1 MKNLFIYGGLLL
13 SAVALSSCNEDFDD
27 WANLQKNDQEATAAA
42 YGLNFTGSGVDLDMN
57 AEEVQDSLDI
67 IAVTSSNANVANV
80 IVKGVTV
87 NGLAIPYVL
96 KGTTVRVSTF
106 KLDSIAKES
115 LKSQKC
121 EKRALNVTAS
131 TSAILTSGEA
141 VAISGSAT
149 QNETPIKTPDVDAKG
164 YFMLG
169 NVNDNGWT
177 LNKPVW
183 MTETKDGSHIYT
195 AAVKTTGDTNW
206 FKFFGGSGYVGD
218 GTTWD
223 NVNPVA
229 FGCAKNGDPATFNYL
244 SWKNVQTPI
253 IQGAG
258 TWIVTF
264 NANTWTYTVAK
275 PIMYMA
281 GDANGWKQ
289 IDYLGSTDGD
299 NFTGYMYLNNKGFKL
314 CSEANWDGTNYGA
327 DLSTDAQAANIS
339 LPTGDADG
347 YYKVD
352 ISLSTKKM
360 TFTPITVI
368 GLVGD
373 ATPNGWP
380 SDANPKGDAVMT
392 YNVADRAWEISG
404 VTLKSG
410 ELKFRANYAWD
421 INWGGTTDNLTQ
433 SGANIKITE
442 DGTYDIKLYAWADG
456 FAKYEITKK

>member
-13 SAVALSSCNEDFDD
+13 SAVALSSCNQDFGD
-27 WANLQKNDQEATAAA
+27 WASLQKNDQEATAAA

-115 LKSQKC
+115 LKSQKY
-121 EKRALNVTAS
+121 EKRALNVTAT
-131 TSAILTSGEA
+131 TSAVLTSGEA
-141 VAISGSAT
+141 VAISGSVT

-177 LNKPVW
+177 PNKPVW
-183 MTETKDGSHIYT
+183 LKETKDGSHIYT

-206 FKFFGGSGYVGD
+206 FEFFGGSGYVGD
-218 GTTWD
+218 GTTFD

-229 FGCAKNGDPATFNYL
+229 FGCTTNGDASTFNYL
-244 SWKNVQTPI
+244 NWKNVKTPT

-327 DLSTDAQAANIS
+327 DFSTDTQAANIS
-339 LPTGDADG
+339 LPTDDADG

-352 ISLSTKKM
+352 LNLSTKKM

-380 SDANPKGDAVMT
+380 SDANPEGDAVMT
-392 YNVADRAWEISG
+392 YNVTDRAWEISG

-433 SGANIKITE
+433 GGANIKITE
-442 DGTYDIKLYAWADG
+442 VGTYDIKLYAWADG

>member
-1 MKNLFIYGGLLL
+1 
-13 SAVALSSCNEDFDD
+13 
-27 WANLQKNDQEATAAA
+27 
-42 YGLNFTGSGVDLDMN
+42 
-57 AEEVQDSLDI
+57 
-67 IAVTSSNANVANV
+67 
-80 IVKGVTV
+80 
-87 NGLAIPYVL
+87 
-96 KGTTVRVSTF
+96 
-106 KLDSIAKES
+106 
-115 LKSQKC
+115 
-121 EKRALNVTAS
+121 
-131 TSAILTSGEA
+131 
-141 VAISGSAT
+141 
-149 QNETPIKTPDVDAKG
+149 
-164 YFMLG
+164 
-169 NVNDNGWT
+169 
-177 LNKPVW
+177 
-183 MTETKDGSHIYT
+183 
-195 AAVKTTGDTNW
+195 
-206 FKFFGGSGYVGD
+206 
-218 GTTWD
+218 
-223 NVNPVA
+223 
-229 FGCAKNGDPATFNYL
+229 
-244 SWKNVQTPI
+244 
-253 IQGAG
+253 
-258 TWIVTF
+258 
-264 NANTWTYTVAK
+264 
-275 PIMYMA
+275 MA

-299 NFTGYMYLNNKGFKL
+299 NFSGFMYLNNKGFKFS
-314 CSEANWDGTNYGA
+314 SEANWDGTNYGA
-327 DLSTDAQAANIS
+327 DFSTDTQAANIS

-352 ISLSTKKM
+352 LTLSTKKM